1 MDYKAYALMAIL
13 LASVASVAVVGT
25 AYAQTS
31 SVTVDTDKD
40 SYTTGDEITIS
51 GTVTNVQTGQ
61 KVLIRVMNPLGAL
74 ARTDPVDVAA
84 DGSWSYEFPSGGPL
98 MRESGDYRVIAGYR
112 GISQETTFAFTATD
126 SWRPWTVNIGGNPY
140 VIRYQI
146 TGGSLQTVA
155 ADVALSTMTFGIS
168 TTGEGTLKLQL
179 PRTVMQ
185 ALEVPNVPTDGA
197 DVDYVVF
204 VDTIDTEF
212 DESENAAAGTRELAI
227 DFDAGTEEIEV
238 VGTWIVPEFGA
249 IAAIVLAVAIVGIIV
264 ATARYGK
271 LNSFLP
277 RL

>member
-1 MDYKAYALMAIL
+1 
-13 LASVASVAVVGT
+13 
-25 AYAQTS
+25 
-31 SVTVDTDKD
+31 
-40 SYTTGDEITIS
+40 
-51 GTVTNVQTGQ
+51 
-61 KVLIRVMNPLGAL
+61 
-74 ARTDPVDVAA
+74 
-84 DGSWSYEFPSGGPL
+84 
-98 MRESGDYRVIAGYR
+98 VIK
-112 GISQETTFAFTATD
+112 
-126 SWRPWTVNIGGNPY
+126 
-140 VIRYQI
+140 YQI

-155 ADVALSTMTFGIS
+155 ADVELSTMTFGIS
-168 TTGEGTLKLQL
+168 TTGDGTLKLQL

-212 DESENAAAGTRELAI
+212 DEAENAAAGTRELAI
-227 DFDAGTEEIEV
+227 DFDAGTQEIEV

>member
-13 LASVASVAVVGT
+13 LASVASVAFVGT

-31 SVTVDTDKD
+31 SVTVGTDED

-61 KVLIRVMNPLGAL
+61 QVLIRVFNPLNAL
-74 ARTDPVDVAA
+74 ARTDPVAVAA
-84 DGSWSYEFPSGGPL
+84 DGSWTYTFPSGGPL

-112 GISQETTFAFTATD
+112 GVSEETTFAFVATD

-155 ADVALSTMTFGIS
+155 ADVALSTMAFGIS
-168 TTGEGTLKLQL
+168 TTGNGTLKLQL
-179 PRTVMQ
+179 PRAVMQ
-185 ALEVPNVPTDGA
+185 ALTVEGMPTGGT
-197 DVDYVVF
+197 DVDYVAFADGIEADIVEA
-204 VDTIDTEF
+204 T
-212 DESENAAAGTRELAI
+212 SPAAGTRELSI
-227 DFDAGTEEIEV
+227 DFEAGTEDIEV